1 MNKTALRINH
11 IIHAFLIT
19 IISTFTVHGQ
29 TIDILSNFDAI
40 GQEPLTVSFQN
51 SIEIPEEGG
60 HLQGIQKLTYRDA
73 AYFFLSGSSSEYSY
87 YTIVRNTDKSSMVIS
102 NNIILEKPFK
112 HAGGFQVFENFLAIG
127 VEDNEEKNRSKVFI
141 FQVDN
146 PERPPEKPLAIIDRF
161 GTSKRGTAGCVAISQ
176 VGDKVLV
183 VVGDWDTVNL
193 DFYVIDRALLGVD
206 PNALILEYSLNSR
219 KMEKSNWIDSD
230 WHSYQNINLF
240 KDTAGQLLLAGTTTN
255 NVGEDIMDIYLV
267 YSPDLKSFSL
277 QKIYSR
283 NFGYNAKTK
292 FRWGAGLHVSSDQ
305 IQILSTPEHI
315 HEESTIH
322 IYE

>member
-1 MNKTALRINH
+1 MNKNALTLNH
-11 IIHAFLIT
+11 T
-19 IISTFTVHGQ
+19 IRALLVTIFCTFTVQGQ
-29 TIDILSNFDAI
+29 TIDIAASFDAI
-40 GQEPLTVSFQN
+40 GQKPLAVPFQN
-51 SIEIPEEGG
+51 TFEIPIEGG
-60 HLQGIQKLTYRDA
+60 HLQGIQKLTYRQA
-73 AYFFLSGSSSEYSY
+73 AYFFLSGSSAENSY
-87 YTIVRNTDKSSMVIS
+87 YTIVRKTDKTSMVIS

-112 HAGGFQVFENFLAIG
+112 HAGGFQIFENLLAIG
-127 VEDNEEKNRSKVFI
+127 VEDNEEKTRSKVFI
-141 FQVDN
+141 FQIDN

-161 GTSKRGTAGCVAISQ
+161 GTSRRGTAGCVAISQ

-183 VVGDWDTVNL
+183 IVGDWDTVNL
-193 DFYVIDRALLGVD
+193 DFYVIERDLLGVD

-219 KMEKSNWIDSD
+219 KIEKSSWIDSE

-240 KDTAGQLLLAGTTTN
+240 KDSAGQLVLAGTTTN
-255 NVGEDIMDIYLV
+255 QAEEDILDLYLV

-283 NFGYNAKTK
+283 SFGSNAKTK
-292 FRWGAGLHVSSDQ
+292 FRWGAGLHLSPGQ
-305 IQILSTPEHI
+305 IQILATPEHI